1 MKKQIDYFQLR
12 HIDPHL
18 PVAVAFSGGADSTA
32 LLHACL
38 KRWPNQPGQAA
49 RVFAIHVHHGL
60 QKAADGFAQHCEGVC
75 KELGIPFWAQH
86 VQAAHQSGESPEEQA
101 RLARYKA
108 IASVVKER
116 FNGEIKSVLLG
127 QHADDQVE
135 TLILALSR
143 GAGLPG
149 LSAMAGS
156 FDRMGITYHRPFL
169 QLSADQIKDWLRAQ
183 GIGWIEDPTNTDTKY
198 TRNKIRSDVIPSIAQ
213 AFPSFRQTFAR
224 SARHAAQ
231 AQTLLD
237 ELALEDLKITG
248 NPPKIKQL
256 QTFSAERQANAL
268 RFWFKSQGTSA
279 SDAQMS
285 ELLSQ
290 IGRCK
295 TAGHQIEMKLGT
307 GFVRKSG
314 AALAWSELL
323 Q

>member
-1 MKKQIDYFQLR
+1 
-12 HIDPHL
+12 
-18 PVAVAFSGGADSTA
+18 
-32 LLHACL
+32 
-38 KRWPNQPGQAA
+38 
-49 RVFAIHVHHGL
+49 
-60 QKAADGFAQHCEGVC
+60 
-75 KELGIPFWAQH
+75 
-86 VQAAHQSGESPEEQA
+86 
-101 RLARYKA
+101 
-108 IASVVKER
+108 
-116 FNGEIKSVLLG
+116 
-127 QHADDQVE
+127 
-135 TLILALSR
+135 
-143 GAGLPG
+143 
-149 LSAMAGS
+149 
-156 FDRMGITYHRPFL
+156 MGITYHRPFL

-198 TRNKIRSDVIPSIAQ
+198 TRNKIRSDVIPSIAK

-290 IGRCK
+290 IDRCK